1 MKKILIATTALVA
14 TTGVALAD
22 GPAAIDFSGYARWG
36 LFYDE
41 GAADE
46 TSIESRYRINV
57 DASTETD
64 AGVRLAARFR
74 IQADDGGEGGFN
86 GARFQVSANGLRV
99 RVGNISGA
107 FDDGATVD
115 LYGHEPGLSTFVGQY
130 RTWTPRFGIID
141 YESTGAGANGINV
154 LYEASG
160 FAIMA
165 AYVDGDNQDGV
176 PGDIQGVEFTE
187 IGVAYEFGDWSFGV
201 AYGQSEFGAI
211 EDDYWAATAAGSFG
225 IADVTVFIADSDNQS
240 DMSYGVSAS
249 FEAGAN
255 TDIIAAVA
263 AGGDNSIEEV
273 YGIGFKH
280 DLGGGATLRGGIGQ
294 DRDGDLEADF
304 GVRFDF

>member
-22 GPAAIDFSGYARWG
+22 GPAALDFSGYARWG

-64 AGVRLAARFR
+64 SGVRLAARMR

-107 FDDGATVD
+107 FDDGSTVD
-115 LYGHEPGLSTFVGQY
+115 VYGNEPGLTAFVGQY
-130 RTWTPRFGIID
+130 RTWTPAHGILD
-141 YESTGAGANGINV
+141 YTSTGAGANGVNV

-165 AYVDGDNQDGV
+165 AYTDGDNE
-176 PGDIQGVEFTE
+176 GVEFTE
-187 IGVAYEFGDWSFGV
+187 IGVGYEFGDWAFGV
-201 AYGQSEFGAI
+201 GYGQSDDGLV
-211 EDDYWAATAAGSFG
+211 EDDYWAVSAGGSLG
-225 IADVTVFIADSDNQS
+225 VADVVVFIADSDAQS
-240 DMSYGVSAS
+240 DISYGVSAS

-255 TDIIAAVA
+255 TDIIASVA
-263 AGGDNSIEEV
+263 AGGDNAIEEA

-294 DRDGDLEADF
+294 DIDGDLEADF